1 MLTPATAQVVLGA
14 GAAGVSFSCSLHTCT
29 CSTLVPQCDRAVQTV
44 VTSAT
49 VYKPREFKSLCAR
62 SAGPSCPYCAGGLRW
77 RHNTVYCDTT
87 ADTQHRL
94 LPGLHTL
101 EAGGKLGVTTHCS
114 SLGLGLE
121 AGWRLPHCAHYHRVF
136 VVSAVLG
143 SAAVLLDVAP
153 AVARVRLSPA
163 AAARTAARHHA
174 SCQLPATAAAASQL
188 GWLQPSSPGLGIT
201 HAKYTLHTSSAT
213 SHHKEMLH
221 WAEVLHAATSLWGQ
235 HNLLATVARLSW
247 SSL

>member
-29 CSTLVPQCDRAVQTV
+29 CSTLVPQCDRAVQAV

-101 EAGGKLGVTTHCS
+101 EAGGKLGVTIHCS
-114 SLGLGLE
+114 SLGLGLV

-143 SAAVLLDVAP
+143 W
-153 AVARVRLSPA
+153 A
-163 AAARTAARHHA
+163 AAGWMW
-174 SCQLPATAAAASQL
+174 LPRWPESD
-188 GWLQPSSPGLGIT
+188 
-201 HAKYTLHTSSAT
+201 
-213 SHHKEMLH
+213 
-221 WAEVLHAATSLWGQ
+221 
-235 HNLLATVARLSW
+235 
-247 SSL
+247 

>member
-1 MLTPATAQVVLGA
+1 MLTPATAQVVLGT

-29 CSTLVPQCDRAVQTV
+29 CSTLVPRCEHAVQAV

-62 SAGPSCPYCAGGLRW
+62 SAGPSCPYCAGWVAVEAQPSVLRYYS
-77 RHNTVYCDTT
+77 RYTT
-87 ADTQHRL
+87 SLVTWPAH
-94 LPGLHTL
+94 
-101 EAGGKLGVTTHCS
+101 AGGWGEARGNYSLQQPGPGPGGWVAAASLCSLSPCLCGVSCA
-114 SLGLGLE
+114 GLG
-121 AGWRLPHCAHYHRVF
+121 GCW
-136 VVSAVLG
+136 
-143 SAAVLLDVAP
+143 LDVAP

-163 AAARTAARHHA
+163 AAARTTARHHA

-221 WAEVLHAATSLWGQ
+221 WAEVLHAATSL
-235 HNLLATVARLSW
+235 
-247 SSL
+247 

>member
-1 MLTPATAQVVLGA
+1 MLTPATAQVVLGT

-29 CSTLVPQCDRAVQTV
+29 CSTSAPQCDRAVQAV

-114 SLGLGLE
+114 SLGLGLV
-121 AGWRLPHCAHYHRVF
+121 AGWRLPHCVHYHRVF

-143 SAAVLLDVAP
+143 WAAVLLDVAP

-221 WAEVLHAATSLWGQ
+221 WAEVLHAATSL
-235 HNLLATVARLSW
+235 
-247 SSL
+247 

>member
-29 CSTLVPQCDRAVQTV
+29 CSTLVPQCDRAVQAV

-114 SLGLGLE
+114 SLGLGLV
-121 AGWRLPHCAHYHRVF
+121 ARWRLPHCAHYHRVF
-136 VVSAVLG
+136 VVCQLCWAGRLLAGCGSRGGQSQTEPCCRCPHRSSA
-143 SAAVLLDVAP
+143 P
-153 AVARVRLSPA
+153 R
-163 AAARTAARHHA
+163 
-174 SCQLPATAAAASQL
+174 QLPAASYSCCCFTA
-188 GWLQPSSPGLGIT
+188 GL
-201 HAKYTLHTSSAT
+201 APA
-213 SHHKEMLH
+213 
-221 WAEVLHAATSLWGQ
+221 
-235 HNLLATVARLSW
+235 
-247 SSL
+247 

>member
-1 MLTPATAQVVLGA
+1 MLGPQESPSPAAFTPAPAAPWSRSVSMLCKQWSPAQLFTSPESSSHCVPAALGRAARTVL
-14 GAAGVSFSCSLHTCT
+14 
-29 CSTLVPQCDRAVQTV
+29 
-44 VTSAT
+44 
-49 VYKPREFKSLCAR
+49 
-62 SAGPSCPYCAGGLRW
+62 GGLRW

-101 EAGGKLGVTTHCS
+101 EAGGKLGVTIHCS
-114 SLGLGLE
+114 SLGLGLV

-143 SAAVLLDVAP
+143 WAALLLDVAP

-221 WAEVLHAATSLWGQ
+221 WAEVLHAATSL
-235 HNLLATVARLSW
+235 
-247 SSL
+247 